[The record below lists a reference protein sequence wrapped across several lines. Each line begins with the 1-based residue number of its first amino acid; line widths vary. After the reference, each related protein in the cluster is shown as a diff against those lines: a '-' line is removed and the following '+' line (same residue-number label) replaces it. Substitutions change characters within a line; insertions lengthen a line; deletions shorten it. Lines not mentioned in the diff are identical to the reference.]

1 MASFNCGNDSNNA
14 TEKEDTDKSS
24 DFSVSFTEGS
34 DEIKHDLRHSILH
47 SSDVVSEISSS
58 GGNVVQFYCDSCK
71 EDNKC
76 LPAEGFCVNCDEYLC
91 MKCFSFHKKQ
101 KALKLHV
108 LKDKLNMPKNRAH
121 VNIHDVCV
129 DKCSS
134 HTDRVIE
141 YFCKS
146 CDQLGC
152 SVCIV
157 TGHRTCNDVDFIPD
171 IIEGIENSE
180 EYSHLIGCMKDLSVK
195 LDHQKN
201 RVASNIERSN
211 DFRRKAK
218 EKVKQ
223 QRAEIN
229 DIFDLLENETHSNVD
244 EIYQEDQGKLSS
256 ISDRVISLTSDLS
269 EMTSDLQRKSKY
281 RCQLFVAAKKIK
293 QNMSVV
299 ERNVKTIESRNK
311 IKNFQYLPAYNIQ
324 DELKSSKLGKVSFL
338 NSETVRDVS
347 TLSYIDVSQD
357 SNSIY
362 VGTGIC
368 LLPNDRLALIDNQY
382 ETCKLI
388 DHKRKLVTFCI
399 KLNSPPF
406 GVTKMPE
413 NQIAVTFPD
422 LGEIKVLTVSPD
434 DDTLVEKSTINIG
447 NGCCGIHQS
456 NSKLIVAFKKCYRSK
471 PRVHIL
477 DTNGTVLNVL
487 ENDCYGNPLFASP
500 HYVTVSPDNST
511 IYVSDKIG
519 KAVIGMTVDGKVK
532 SVYKMETKPGGITI
546 DGAGSVYVCAVRD
559 KTDVSMEVDI
569 VQLSENCE
577 KLQTLVPLNKHYSAI
592 AYCDE
597 SKTFYLTGISE
608 FKNNHVL
615 AIKTDK
621 S

>member
-1 MASFNCGNDSNNA
+1 MAAFNCGNDSNNA

-58 GGNVVQFYCDSCK
+58 GGQVVQLYCDSCR
-71 EDNKC
+71 EDNKYV
-76 LPAEGFCVNCDEYLC
+76 PAEGFCVNCDEYLC
-91 MKCFSFHKKQ
+91 ISCVSFHQKQ

-108 LKDKLNMPKNRAH
+108 LKDKPNLPKERAH
-121 VNIHDVCV
+121 VNIRDVCV

-157 TGHRTCNDVDFIPD
+157 TGHRTCKDVDFIPD
-171 IIEGIENSE
+171 VIEGIENSN
-180 EYSHLIGCMKDLSVK
+180 EYTHLIGYMKDLSVK

-201 RVASNIERSN
+201 RAASNIERSN

-218 EKVKQ
+218 EKVKK

-229 DIFDLLENETHSNVD
+229 EIFDILENETHSKVD
-244 EIYQEDQGKLSS
+244 EIYQEDQGKLSC
-256 ISDRVISLTSDLS
+256 ISDQVISLTSDLS
-269 EMTSDLQRKSKY
+269 EMSSDLQRKSEN
-281 RCQLFVAAKKIK
+281 RCQLFVATKKIK
-293 QNMSVV
+293 HKMLYV
-299 ERNVKTIESRNK
+299 ERNVKSIESGNRVE
-311 IKNFQYLPAYNIQ
+311 NFQYLPAYNIH
-324 DELKSSKLGKVSFL
+324 DELKNTKLGKLDFL
-338 NSETVRDVS
+338 NSETVRLVS

-357 SNSIY
+357 RTNMLHI
-362 VGTGIC
+362 GTGLC
-368 LLPNDRLALIDNQY
+368 VLPNDRLALIDTHHT
-382 ETCKLI
+382 TCKLI
-388 DHKRKLVTFCI
+388 DHKHKRVTFCI
-399 KLNSPPF
+399 EFDSTPF

-413 NQIAVTFPD
+413 NQIAVTFPNI
-422 LGEIKVLTVSPD
+422 GEIKFLTVSP
-434 DDTLVEKSTINIG
+434 DDTLVEKSTIDIG

-456 NSKLIVAFKKCYRSK
+456 NSKLIVAFKKCRGSK

-487 ENDCYGNPLFASP
+487 EHDYYGNPLFASP
-500 HYVTVSPDNST
+500 QYVTVSPDNST
-511 IYVSDKIG
+511 IYVSDKRS
-519 KAVIGMTVDGKVK
+519 KSVIGLTVDGKVK
-532 SVYKMETKPGGITI
+532 SVYKMETSPGGITI

-559 KTDVSMEVDI
+559 KNDETMKVDI

-577 KLQTLVPLNKHYSAI
+577 KLQTLVTLDNHYSAI

-597 SKTFYLTGISE
+597 NKTFYLAGMSE

-615 AIKTDK
+615 AVKTA
-621 S
+621 